1 MSEIFVGASRSTPE
15 KTEVSTQTTAT
26 MADAPH
32 QYDELPA
39 WLTLLLAAG
48 CGLIVANL
56 YYAQP
61 LIGLISEGTG
71 ISLRLA
77 GWIVTLTQIGYG
89 LGLLFIVPL
98 GDVLE
103 NRRLV
108 VRCLMVAA
116 LGLLAAGLSRSAA
129 PFLAAMAL
137 VGVSSVAAQVL
148 VPYGASMVAEAARG
162 RTVGNIMSGLLLGI
176 MLARPVSS
184 FTASHLGWH
193 AIFLGSA
200 VMIAALAA
208 LLSRAMPERQPPHA
222 PRYAA
227 LLASMKALMLEHPV
241 LQVRAMCHAGLFAAF
256 SLFWSTVPLLLAS
269 PAYGLSQQGI
279 ALFALVGVAGAIA
292 APIAG
297 RLADR
302 GHAHAGSLVA
312 MAMVALSFALTWSA
326 AQGSSLTLVLLG
338 LAAIVLDMG
347 VSANLVLSQ
356 REIYALAPHARG
368 RLNSLFMATFFMG
381 GAMGSAFGVYV
392 YARGGWHGV
401 ILLGSAMGLIALAV
415 FLAGARR
422 MARH

>member
-1 MSEIFVGASRSTPE
+1 MSPH
-15 KTEVSTQTTAT
+15 TTAT
-26 MADAPH
+26 LADAPPDTPH
-32 QYDELPA
+32 PYDELPA
-39 WLTLLLAAG
+39 WLTLLLAGG

-77 GWIVTLTQIGYG
+77 GWIVTLSQIGYG

-103 NRRLV
+103 NRKLV

-116 LGLLAAGLSRSAA
+116 LGLLAAGLSTSAA

-184 FTASHLGWH
+184 FVASHLGWH

-200 VMIAALAA
+200 VLIAALAA

-222 PRYAA
+222 HRYAE
-227 LLASMKALMLEHPV
+227 LLGSMKALMRDHPV
-241 LQVRAMCHAGLFAAF
+241 LQVRALCHAGLFAAF

-269 PAYGLSQQGI
+269 PAFGFTQSGI

-297 RLADR
+297 RMADK
-302 GHAHAGSLVA
+302 GHAHVGSLAA
-312 MAMVALSFALTWSA
+312 MAMVALSFAFTWPA
-326 AQGSSLTLVLLG
+326 TEGSMLTLGLLG

-368 RLNSLFMATFFMG
+368 RLNSLFMATFFLG
-381 GAMGSAFGVYV
+381 GALGSACGVYV
-392 YARGGWHGV
+392 YAQGGWHGV
-401 ILLGSAMGLIALAV
+401 VVMGCGLGLAALAV

-422 MARH
+422 MVRA